1 MIWEGGEDREETEQW
16 EGGLN
21 IKGKG
26 ETSMYMLTSA
36 HTEIQYV
43 CNILNKHLKSK
54 TIIVTSLTR

>member
-43 CNILNKHLKSK
+43 CNIFK
-54 TIIVTSLTR
+54 

>member
-1 MIWEGGEDREETEQW
+1 MG
-16 EGGLN
+16 GGLN

-43 CNILNKHLKSK
+43 CNIFK
-54 TIIVTSLTR
+54 